1 MIKELKNINIPNYN
15 TFSNVNIAYLDHVEK
30 IWNVVNKITPFEDL
44 IIKTFDD
51 QVLFSKAASIS
62 NESLKKDDNI
72 CFDDKTN
79 SNAFK
84 KLLSNLARDL
94 IAKLPPYLKDLD

>member
-1 MIKELKNINIPNYN
+1 M
-15 TFSNVNIAYLDHVEK
+15 
-30 IWNVVNKITPFEDL
+30 
-44 IIKTFDD
+44 IKTFDD
-51 QVLFSKAASIS
+51 HVLFSKAASTS